1 MKLKLLEFMKKIYLR
16 MLKWNIRR
24 SIFCDL
30 AEELYSDEKQTKE
43 NDLNM
48 KNAYGKKVGLLEAE
62 EIFGK

>member
-1 MKLKLLEFMKKIYLR
+1 